1 MNVCIIY
8 SKRNDL
14 TIMTNEQK
22 LFYGSCFALITT
34 AFSFSIRAGILPE
47 LGTQLAID
55 EVKLGFINSMW
66 FWGFPI
72 SMIIG
77 GLVYNT
83 VGGKKIMQFAVFAHA
98 IGILLTIAAPSFGGG
113 AYGVLL
119 VSTLLIGIG
128 NGCTEAAC
136 NPMIADTYEGN
147 QMSTML
153 NRFHMWFPGGIFIGS
168 LLGFAME
175 GISWQV
181 QVGIILIPT
190 IIYAFLFW
198 SVKWPSAK
206 VAESTD
212 LSSNLSAMLKPLFLF
227 MLVCMG
233 LTAMSEFAPNQWVEI
248 TLVESGAQPMLLL
261 ALTFGV
267 MTIVRYFGGA
277 AVKAFTIPGLLL
289 VSAVLATIGLFMLS
303 RSTGA
308 MAYVSVIVFG
318 LGIASFWPNMVGF
331 VANYIPRSGALGLS
345 IIGAMGMFM
354 SGLVQPVTGGWI
366 KANRAAAEAEGLTA
380 GAADLYAG
388 QETLSTLTIF
398 PIILIVLFAVLFF
411 WMRSSRKE
419 VVMATAH

>member
-1 MNVCIIY
+1 
-8 SKRNDL
+8 
-14 TIMTNEQK
+14 MTNEQK

>member
-1 MNVCIIY
+1 
-8 SKRNDL
+8 
-14 TIMTNEQK
+14 MTNEQK

-47 LGTQLAID
+47 LGTQLGID

-98 IGILLTIAAPSFGGG
+98 LGILLTILAPSFGAS

-119 VSTLLIGIG
+119 ASTLLIGVG

-136 NPMIADTYEGN
+136 NPMIADTYEGV

-153 NRFHMWFPGGIFIGS
+153 NRFHMWFPGGIFLGS
-168 LLGFAME
+168 LIGFAME

-181 QVGIILIPT
+181 QVAIILVPT
-190 IIYAFLFW
+190 IVYAFLFW
-198 SVKWPSAK
+198 TVKWPSAK
-206 VAESTD
+206 IAESTN
-212 LSSNLSAMLKPLFLF
+212 LSSNTSSMLTPLFIFILI
-227 MLVCMG
+227 CMG

-267 MTIVRYFGGA
+267 MTIVRYFGGSL
-277 AVKAFTIPGLLL
+277 VRLFTIPGLLL
-289 VSAVLATIGLFMLS
+289 VSAVLATLGLFMLS
-303 RSTGA
+303 RSIGV
-308 MAYVSVIVFG
+308 MAYVSVIIFG

-331 VANYIPRSGALGLS
+331 VAKFIPRSGALGLS
-345 IIGAMGMFM
+345 IVGAMGMFM

-366 KANRAAAEAEGLTA
+366 KENRAAAEAQGLSA
-380 GAADLYAG
+380 SAADLYAG
-388 QETLSTLTIF
+388 QETLSTLVIF
-398 PIILIVLFAVLFF
+398 PVILIVLFTILFF
-411 WMRSSRKE
+411 LDAEASGE
-419 VVMATAH
+419 